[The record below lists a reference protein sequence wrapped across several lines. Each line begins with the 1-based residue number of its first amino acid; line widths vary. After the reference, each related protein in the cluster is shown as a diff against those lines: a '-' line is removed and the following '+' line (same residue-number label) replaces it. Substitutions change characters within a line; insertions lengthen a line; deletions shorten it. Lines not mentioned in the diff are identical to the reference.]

1 MAWPVIPTFR
11 RQKQRDPRQVSWTG
25 SCQVQWQTLSQKA
38 RLGNHWRRSW
48 FQSLP
53 PTTTTHTST
62 CTLKKILEFS
72 HMHNHTRIQEK
83 HLGIAILCKTVY
95 LWGEATFMNCGYD
108 ITLLWSSL
116 SDPRVVVLI
125 LTYIS
130 IAALSELLY
139 FSMLQ
144 FHRLSV
150 QTRGLPGELLW
161 GFKKVMVITYL
172 Q

>member
-1 MAWPVIPTFR
+1 MTDPVSKSKVREPLKKVLISISTP
-11 RQKQRDPRQVSWTG
+11 
-25 SCQVQWQTLSQKA
+25 L
-38 RLGNHWRRSW
+38 HH
-48 FQSLP
+48 
-53 PTTTTHTST
+53 THKYMYT
-62 CTLKKILEFS
+62 KKILEFS
-72 HMHNHTRIQEK
+72 YMHNHTRIQEK
-83 HLGIAILCKTVY
+83 HLGITILCKTVY

-125 LTYIS
+125 FTYIS

-150 QTRGLPGELLW
+150 QTRGLPGELL
-161 GFKKVMVITYL
+161 
-172 Q
+172 